1 MPPLATVRARWGP
14 TAWVALGW
22 VVFVALTLGTSL
34 LGRAVFASTD
44 LLQQWAPWDPG
55 TAYDVTNRLSRDVT
69 DSLFPSY
76 AQITARLAQGD
87 IPGWTELTGPGQP
100 LTSAPNMPTLTPTVW
115 PYLLLPL
122 HYAPAVVKLAQLA
135 VGATG
140 MLLLLRRWGTGRSAA
155 LLAGMVYATSG
166 FFVSWANFPQASVAA
181 FIPALLWSVE
191 RLVQRLD
198 PSLDLGPRSRPD
210 PADADGGRLALLAR
224 WAGAVAP
231 VALVVACLF
240 LGGFPAVAAWSLYAA
255 GAYALV
261 RLLHRPWGAAVA
273 RLAAAG
279 VGVGLGLALSAV
291 QMLPFLT
298 HLGTAS
304 LDYRADEFSYTSPP
318 STLITTLLPRV
329 MASDLAP
336 FTAPPQNAIEYNS
349 YLGSAAALLVL
360 LALVLPRPAAFP
372 RRVLGYLVVT
382 TVVLVMLIWF
392 QNPLVTWMGHLP
404 VFSGNPVGRLRSVL
418 FVLLSALAGLGADAL
433 LRGHR
438 PGRRVGTIVV
448 GGLGVA
454 VVVAG
459 VVSWF
464 RFGRYTGY
472 STAVV
477 DTAVALGA
485 VVVLAALLAAGRRVH
500 PERVLLPVLVAA
512 VCAQSVLGTGFYWN
526 TTDQAHFYPQRDSLD
541 YLRTHQGL
549 DRVTAARGT
558 MRPSV
563 PALYGV
569 RMLDS
574 HTFIPDEW
582 AALLRGLN
590 TEEAS
595 TDYFETP
602 TITQLPSASAAQL
615 AVPGLDQL
623 SVSLAVA
630 PASAPVLGTPVGGA
644 TLGSGQA
651 GITPGGVLTVEPGQS
666 VRTTINPTDLRGLRL
681 EVAADSPDDPAGSHL
696 DVTVTAADGTVL
708 ASGSRFGRRL
718 LQGYTDVALLGEHL
732 RERAAS
738 GPWTVTV
745 HWEGSGL
752 LTLAGGDGVP
762 ALTAV
767 TPRADGLRLV
777 YAGEGVVIY
786 RRTTALPRVRWTSR
800 TEVIAD
806 EAARV
811 RTVAR
816 TPLDPSTVILGTPG
830 ARTDPGSTATVDVTQ
845 DTGDTLTTRVDATGA
860 GYLVMADYMAP
871 GDWTVT
877 VDGRAARLVT
887 ADQALSAVAVP
898 SGAHTVAV
906 RYTPRGQRSGL
917 VLSGLAAL
925 ALLGTGVL
933 CTVERV
939 RRRRRGPRPGP
950 AVAGSS

>member
-1 MPPLATVRARWGP
+1 MTPLATVRARWGP

-34 LGRAVFASTD
+34 AGRAVFASTD
-44 LLQQWAPWDPG
+44 LLQQWAPWNPG

-76 AQITARLAQGD
+76 AQITARLGQGD

-100 LTSAPNMPTLTPTVW
+100 LASAPSMPTLTPTVW
-115 PYLLLPL
+115 PYLFLPL

-135 VGATG
+135 VGAAG
-140 MLLLLRRWGTGRSAA
+140 MILLLRRWGTRCPAA

-191 RLVQRLD
+191 RLVQRVD
-198 PSLDLGPRSRPD
+198 PSLT
-210 PADADGGRLALLAR
+210 ADGRLAVAAR

-261 RLLHRPWGAAVA
+261 RLLHRPWGSSVL

-279 VGVGLGLALSAV
+279 LGVGLGLALSAV
-291 QMLPFLT
+291 QMLPFIT

-304 LDYRADEFSYTSPP
+304 LDYRADEFTYTSPP

-349 YLGSAAALLVL
+349 YLGSAAVLLVM
-360 LALVLPRPAAFP
+360 LALVLPRPPGFP

-418 FVLLSALAGLGADAL
+418 FVGLSALAGLGADAL

-438 PGRRVGTIVV
+438 PGRRAGTIVV
-448 GGLGVA
+448 GGLGV
-454 VVVAG
+454 VVVLAG

-464 RFGRYTGY
+464 RFGRFTGY

-485 VVVLAALLAAGRRVH
+485 VVVVGALLAAGRRVH
-500 PERVLLPVLVAA
+500 PERVLLPVLVAL

-644 TLGSGQA
+644 ALGSAQT
-651 GITPGGVLTVEPGQS
+651 GIIAGGVLSLEPGRS
-666 VRTTINPTDLRGLRL
+666 VRTTINPTDLRALRL
-681 EVAADSPDDPAGSHL
+681 ELAADSPDDPAGSHL
-696 DVTVTAADGTVL
+696 DVTVAAADGTVL
-708 ASGSRFGRRL
+708 ATGSQFGRSL
-718 LQGYTDVALLGEHL
+718 PAGYTDVALVGDNL
-732 RERAAS
+732 RQRAAR

-752 LTLAGGDGVP
+752 LTLTGGDGVP
-762 ALTAV
+762 ALVAI

-786 RRTTALPRVRWTSR
+786 HRTTALPRIRWASR
-800 TEVIAD
+800 TLVVAD

-816 TPLDPSTVILGTPG
+816 IPLDPATVVLGAPG
-830 ARTDPGSTATVDVTQ
+830 ARTDVGSTATVDVTE

-860 GYLVMADYMAP
+860 GYLVMADWMAP
-871 GDWTVT
+871 GDWTAT
-877 VDGRAARLVT
+877 VDGRAARLVV
-887 ADQALSAVAVP
+887 ADQALSAVPVP
-898 SGAHTVAV
+898 AGAHTIAV
-906 RYTPRGQRSGL
+906 RYTPRGQRAGL
-917 VLSGLAAL
+917 LLSGIAGL
-925 ALLGTGVL
+925 ALLGAGVL
-933 CTVERV
+933 CVAEGARA
-939 RRRRRGPRPGP
+939 RRRRRAGAVRVGPGG
-950 AVAGSS
+950 V

>member
-1 MPPLATVRARWGP
+1 MTPLATVRSRWGP

-34 LGRAVFASTD
+34 AGRAVFASTD

-76 AQITARLAQGD
+76 AQITARLAHGD
-87 IPGWTELTGPGQP
+87 LPGWTELTGPGQP
-100 LTSAPNMPTLTPTVW
+100 LASAPSMPTMTPTVW

-122 HYAPAVVKLAQLA
+122 HCAPAVVKLAQLA
-135 VGATG
+135 VGAAG
-140 MLLLLRRWGTGRSAA
+140 LLLLLRRWGTGRAAA
-155 LLAGMVYATSG
+155 LLAGLVYATSG

-181 FIPALLWSVE
+181 FVPALLWSVE
-191 RLVQRLD
+191 RLVQRLE
-198 PSLDLGPRSRPD
+198 PSPD
-210 PADADGGRLALLAR
+210 SSLVADGRLVLLAR

-231 VALVVACLF
+231 VALVVACEF

-261 RLLHRPWGAAVA
+261 RLLHRPWGASVV
-273 RLAAAG
+273 RLGAAG

-304 LDYRADEFSYTSPP
+304 LDYRADEFTYTSPP

-349 YLGSAAALLVL
+349 YLGSAAVLLVL
-360 LALVLPRPAAFP
+360 LALVLPRPPGFP

-404 VFSGNPVGRLRSVL
+404 AFSGNPVGRLRSVL
-418 FVLLSALAGLGADAL
+418 FVLLSALAGLGVDAL

-448 GGLGVA
+448 GGLAVV

-485 VVVLAALLAAGRRVH
+485 LAVVGALLAAGRRVH

-526 TTDQAHFYPQRDSLD
+526 TTDQAQFYPQRDSLD

-590 TEEAS
+590 TSEAS

-615 AVPGLDQL
+615 AMPGLDQL

-630 PASAPVLGTPVGGA
+630 PASAPVLGTPVGGVA
-644 TLGSGQA
+644 LGSGQA
-651 GITPGGVLTVEPGQS
+651 GIITGGVLGVEPGQS

-681 EVAADSPDDPAGSHL
+681 EVSADSPDDPAGSHL
-696 DVTVTAADGTVL
+696 DVTVTDADGTVL
-708 ASGSRFGRRL
+708 ATGSRFARRL
-718 LQGYTDVALLGEHL
+718 LRGYTDVALVGEDL
-732 RERAAS
+732 RERAAR

-745 HWEGSGL
+745 HWAGSGL

-762 ALTAV
+762 ALTAL
-767 TPRADGLRLV
+767 TPRADGLQIV

-786 RRTTALPRVRWTSR
+786 HRTTALPRVRWASR
-800 TEVIAD
+800 TQVVTD

-816 TPLDPSTVILGTPG
+816 TPLDPATVVLGEPG
-830 ARTDPGSTATVDVTQ
+830 ARTDLGSTATVDVTE
-845 DTGDTLTTRVDATGA
+845 DTGDTLTTRVGATGA
-860 GYLVMADYMAP
+860 GYLVMADWMAP

-898 SGAHTVAV
+898 AGAHTVAV
-906 RYTPRGQRSGL
+906 RYAPRGQRTGL

-925 ALLGTGVL
+925 ALLGTGAL
-933 CTVERV
+933 CAASGARA
-939 RRRRRGPRPGP
+939 RRRRRAGPVPTGTGAP
-950 AVAGSS
+950 